1 MFYYCVWY
9 DLTWIRRYQVCCV
22 FICKYLSHFSREKME
37 NQCCNF
43 CCQRISKSYRTNSE
57 IHFMKVTSHFSSW
70 CLLLLAKIWKKSPY
84 VPLAKQ
90 NLTWTWI
97 KRNEFWE
104 VFVMTENSKI
114 KVAILLHPVLR
125 QGGSI
130 KSHQEAHHVFNS
142 SADFS
147 WVVFTNASVVLKP
160 IALEY

>member
-1 MFYYCVWY
+1 MYSNYHILRRKKWKTKLHVLIFVVTESQTHIELIIWDPLCESNISIIILMSTTIGK
-9 DLTWIRRYQVCCV
+9 DLKLKSICFLGKAKLSINLDWRKQVV
-22 FICKYLSHFSREKME
+22 GRF
-37 NQCCNF
+37 
-43 CCQRISKSYRTNSE
+43 
-57 IHFMKVTSHFSSW
+57 FM
-70 CLLLLAKIWKKSPY
+70 P
-84 VPLAKQ
+84 
-90 NLTWTWI
+90 
-97 KRNEFWE
+97 
-104 VFVMTENSKI
+104 ENSKI